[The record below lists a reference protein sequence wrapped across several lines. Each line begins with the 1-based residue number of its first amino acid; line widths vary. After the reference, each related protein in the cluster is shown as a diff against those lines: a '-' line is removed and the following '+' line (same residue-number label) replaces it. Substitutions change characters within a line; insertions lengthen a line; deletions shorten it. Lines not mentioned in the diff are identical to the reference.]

1 MRASHCQA
9 CQQGAITPN
18 VWVLSLQILE
28 TYHRQSFDT
37 ALHWQSLLTFSHL
50 PENISFVGIQQMKSA
65 LLWPYRRFRTTCR
78 PIFKRQVV
86 FSRWNRQVVRKRRYE
101 NYNYRLRKIPRQRSS
116 HGHRGESL
124 ESRNSATSCIGFPN
138 NLSFH
143 YGLWSRVY
151 RIIAF
156 WIPFPT
162 STHPFI
168 SQTSSSPIS
177 VSHFHTLSLTLQA
190 TRYRKLNYC
199 WIQATW
205 RSHGIWIVHCLIWQ
219 TVRFR
224 SNLLNPPSGYK
235 RCIPS
240 RQSAMIQSA
249 TLKRN

>member
-1 MRASHCQA
+1 MRTSHCQA
-9 CQQGAITPN
+9 CHQGAIPPN

-37 ALHWQSLLTFSHL
+37 PLHWQSLLTFSHM

-65 LLWPYRRFRTTCR
+65 FLWPYRRFRTTLSTHLQMSSGVLEMEPTVC
-78 PIFKRQVV
+78 PET
-86 FSRWNRQVVRKRRYE
+86 SVR
-101 NYNYRLRKIPRQRSS
+101 NYHYRLRKFPRQRSS
-116 HGHRGESL
+116 HGHRGEIL
-124 ESRNSATSCIGFPN
+124 ESRNSATSCIGFPF

-143 YGLWSRVY
+143 YGLWSHVY

-156 WIPFPT
+156 CIPFPT

-199 WIQATW
+199 WIQTTW
-205 RSHGIWIVHCLIWQ
+205 RSHGIWIVRCVIWQ

-235 RCIPS
+235 RCLPL
-240 RQSAMIQSA
+240 RQSAVIQSA
-249 TLKRN
+249 TPKRN